1 MNNMNNFFN
10 KNFLL
15 LAIIASYLY
24 PVYYIYDNFKSNK
37 SISNIIC
44 DKNCQ
49 YIIFKYLM
57 YMSFFLLLYEIS
69 RNEYF
74 SSLIITTFVI
84 SSLLLVNIEESNN
97 FHFASAFLAF
107 LCLLFFTYIHYKKC
121 KILKYLFIVQFVF
134 GTFLMTDVLC
144 GYDVFLSEALYLV
157 NFGLYFF
164 VLHCIS

>member
-1 MNNMNNFFN
+1 MNNFFN

-15 LAIIASYLY
+15 LGIISSYLY
-24 PVYYIYDNFKSNK
+24 PLYYIYVNYKENK

-57 YMSFFLLLYEIS
+57 YMSFFLLLYEVS

-97 FHFASAFLAF
+97 FHFAAAFLAF
-107 LCLLFFTYIHYKKC
+107 LCLLVFTYIHYKKC
-121 KILKYLFIVQFVF
+121 TILKYLFIAQIVF
-134 GTFLMTDVLC
+134 GIFLIIDVLLS
-144 GYDVFLSEALYLV
+144 YDVFLSESIYLV